1 MPERGFGILG
11 TMRRARRLSWL
22 GLLGATSGCSGSP
35 AAPIE
40 IPCAPGLPPP
50 YPAGSS
56 YGGVHANR
64 ENNDVVACDTG
75 SAFVERWHTLEG
87 LAMSQPNTFSP
98 DGRTTYAATFNPDPA
113 GCNVHAIDVA
123 TGQTRWCRTFPRSV
137 GGTAIEVDSDGFLYF
152 TADRFVYS
160 LASDGS
166 DRWQV
171 AVGPEPMGEGF
182 GESALGLHFTP
193 DGHAATV
200 TNQGAVVL
208 LDRTDGRE
216 LARLDIPAETGFV
229 PPEAI
234 TGMVNLRGL
243 LPEAVNADFDAVFGP
258 RVEGGL
264 GAFLGAGGG
273 FSDNTIAISSRDELF
288 VIGGGE
294 DPQHGAMVQIR
305 IEGSA
310 EAPTLALGWVMH
322 TVAGSAASPSVS
334 FDGRWVS
341 VGDGQ
346 NAAALL
352 SPQRAMG
359 RMLVAAVDACDANTD
374 ADTDPQRCAPAWEH
388 ALERGP
394 IAGSPPLLPDG
405 TIALWEISVS
415 QGVFGPDARDLAL
428 VGPEGPIWESALPE
442 GLDWTSVITV
452 TNTHL
457 VGTASLIVPSASRAL
472 TVRLPERLESF
483 LVVVDRDTGR
493 LVFRAPVTDDSTATV
508 TVGPDG
514 SLYVG
519 MFGLLA
525 ILATEQS
532 PVLGLVRF
540 SPTAR

>member
-1 MPERGFGILG
+1 MRPRRSLLFIALPHVLG
-11 TMRRARRLSWL
+11 
-22 GLLGATSGCSGSP
+22 CVHEP
-35 AAPIE
+35 VPIE
-40 IPCAPGLPPP
+40 VPCAPGLPAP

-64 ENNDVVACDTG
+64 ENNDIVACETG
-75 SAFVERWHTLEG
+75 TAFVERWHALEG

-123 TGQTRWCRTFPRSV
+123 TGETVWCRTFPRSV
-137 GGTAIEVDSDGFLYF
+137 GGTAIEVDSDGALYF

-160 LASDGS
+160 LNADGS
-166 DRWQV
+166 DRWRT
-171 AVGPEPMGEGF
+171 AVGAEPMGEGF
-182 GESALGLHFTP
+182 GESALGVHFTV

-200 TNQGAVVL
+200 TNQGVVVL
-208 LDRTDGRE
+208 LDRADGRE
-216 LARLDIPAETGFV
+216 LARLDIALETGFV
-229 PPEAI
+229 PPESI
-234 TGMVNLRGL
+234 TGMTNLRDL
-243 LPEAVNADFDAVFGP
+243 LPDAVNADFDAVFGTM
-258 RVEGGL
+258 VDGGL

-273 FSDNTIAISSRDELF
+273 FSDNTIAVSSRDELF

-294 DPQHGAMVQIR
+294 DPQHGALVQIR
-305 IEGSA
+305 IGGSA
-310 EAPTLALGWVMH
+310 AAPTLALGWALH
-322 TVAGSAASPSVS
+322 TVAGSATSPSVT

-352 SPQRAMG
+352 SPARAMG
-359 RMLVAAVDACDANTD
+359 RMLVADVDACDANTD
-374 ADTDPQRCAPAWEH
+374 ADADPMRCAPMWEH

-394 IAGSPPLLPDG
+394 IAGSPPILPDG
-405 TIALWEISVS
+405 TIAFWEISVS
-415 QGVFGPDARDLAL
+415 QGVFDDDARDLAI
-428 VGPEGPIWESALPE
+428 VGPDGPIWESTLPD

-452 TNTHL
+452 TNNHL
-457 VGTASLIVPSASRAL
+457 VGTASIITPSTTRAL
-472 TVRLPERLESF
+472 TVRLPERVESF
-483 LVVVDRDTGR
+483 LAVVDRRNGA

-519 MFGLLA
+519 MFGLLT